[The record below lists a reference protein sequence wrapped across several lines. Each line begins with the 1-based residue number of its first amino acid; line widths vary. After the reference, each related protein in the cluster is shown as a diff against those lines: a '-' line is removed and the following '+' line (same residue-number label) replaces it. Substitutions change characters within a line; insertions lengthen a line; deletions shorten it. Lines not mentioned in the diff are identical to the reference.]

1 MTCTCTYM
9 YVMAVC
15 VSVLQLMCDEYEQKL
30 DRLKA
35 LDKKIEELKQKQGE
49 FNLSGTV
56 YTHYIAFVIHIRNT
70 ALLIHV
76 HVHIYISSL
85 NVFTFTCTCKQS
97 KARQSKWKHSRQTAN
112 FKEKKLNCPERDSN
126 P

>member
-1 MTCTCTYM
+1 MYSTCMYM
-9 YVMAVC
+9 YVCVHMYMYMYACVHVHTCMSWLCVC

-56 YTHYIAFVIHIRNT
+56 YTHCIAFITHI
-70 ALLIHV
+70 L
-76 HVHIYISSL
+76 
-85 NVFTFTCTCKQS
+85 F
-97 KARQSKWKHSRQTAN
+97 KAAQL
-112 FKEKKLNCPERDSN
+112 F
-126 P
+126 